1 MKWHDATKVLPA
13 SDTAVL
19 VRDGD
24 DKSRYVLCH
33 LFEDS
38 SDVCFLPYEAGCD
51 CVVIKEGVLWTKIKP
66 PKE

>member
-24 DKSRYVLCH
+24 NKSRYVLCH
-33 LFEDS
+33 LFEDG
-38 SDVCFLPYEAGCD
+38 SDVCFYH
-51 CVVIKEGVLWTKIKP
+51 TKQDVTAL
-66 PKE
+66 

>member
-24 DKSRYVLCH
+24 DKCRYVLCH
-33 LFEDS
+33 LFGNGS
-38 SDVCFLPYEAGCD
+38 YICFYPINQDVTALRSKMAWCGQE
-51 CVVIKEGVLWTKIKP
+51 
-66 PKE
+66 

>member
-1 MKWHDATKVLPA
+1 MAL
-13 SDTAVL
+13 
-19 VRDGD
+19 
-24 DKSRYVLCH
+24 LCH
-33 LFEDS
+33 LFEDG